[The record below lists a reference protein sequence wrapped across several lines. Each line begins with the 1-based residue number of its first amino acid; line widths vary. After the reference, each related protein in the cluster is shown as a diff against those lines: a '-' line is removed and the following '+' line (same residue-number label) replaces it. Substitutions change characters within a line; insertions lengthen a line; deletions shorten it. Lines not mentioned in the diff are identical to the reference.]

1 MNTAKE
7 AAKVIVYKKIDART
21 DISDTTK
28 DFLKDIADNFI
39 DNAFDR
45 LKSEYEKLSQDEIE
59 KDLEVLATRNIE
71 NVYGSYNR
79 KVDKK

>member
-21 DISDTTK
+21 DIADTTK
-28 DFLKDIADNFI
+28 DFLKDIANNFI